1 MVSQEA
7 VVGPVLKNM
16 PLTGLRSN
24 EYYFLAIDLL
34 E

>member
-1 MVSQEA
+1 MVMQEA
-7 VVGPVLKNM
+7 VAGPVLKNM
-16 PLTGLRSN
+16 SLTGLRGN